1 MTIASSSPPFRRRG
15 DGVLAAVFIAPAM
28 LGFLVFLLWPT
39 LRGIYLSFTRFNL
52 LTPAEWVGLD
62 NYVRMVNDPIFW
74 DSLTVTVEYVVLNI
88 AVQTVAALAIAV
100 LLQRLTQSALLRGIV
115 LTPYLM
121 SNVVAGLVWLW
132 ILDTQL
138 GIGNEIIGALGVD
151 RVPFLADETWAIPT
165 IALINVWRHVG
176 YTALLL
182 FAGLQAIPNDVYEA
196 ARVDGAS
203 EWRMFWRVTMPL
215 LRPVLAVVLIMTVIG
230 SFQVFDTVAVTT
242 AGGPANATNVLQFYI
257 YGSAFGRFQFGYA
270 SAMSV
275 ALLVVLSAITVLQYR
290 LTRALPERP
299 RLTEGRHRHGCR
311 DDHFDATGFDT
322 DTDSGRSAGE
332 ARVLRRAG
340 RRLDRDGS
348 DRAHHPAAVLLDP
361 AHRALL
367 QRRAQR
373 GPREPAARRSHRQ
386 RLRTGPRSAVR
397 RGGDRTGRGLPAG
410 WTSGGIC
417 STR

>member
-1 MTIASSSPPFRRRG
+1 MTIASSSPPSRLPLGGAEGARTTPRTQREGAGESRG
-15 DGVLAAVFIAPAM
+15 DGRLAAVFLAPAL
-28 LGFLVFLLWPT
+28 LGFAVFLLWPT

-74 DSLTVTVEYVVLNI
+74 NSLAVTVEYVLINI
-88 AVQTVAALAIAV
+88 GVQTVAALAIAV

-138 GIGNEIIGALGVD
+138 GIGNEILAAVGVD
-151 RVPFLADETWAIPT
+151 RIPFLADEAWAIPT

-182 FAGLQAIPNDVYEA
+182 FAGLQAIPNDMYEA

-203 EWRMFWRVTMPL
+203 EWRMFWRITMPL

-242 AGGPANATNVLQFYI
+242 AGGPANATNVLQYYI

-290 LTRALPERP
+290 LTRA
-299 RLTEGRHRHGCR
+299 GS
-311 DDHFDATGFDT
+311 T
-322 DTDSGRSAGE
+322 DLG
-332 ARVLRRAG
+332 
-340 RRLDRDGS
+340 
-348 DRAHHPAAVLLDP
+348 
-361 AHRALL
+361 
-367 QRRAQR
+367 
-373 GPREPAARRSHRQ
+373 
-386 RLRTGPRSAVR
+386 
-397 RGGDRTGRGLPAG
+397 
-410 WTSGGIC
+410 
-417 STR
+417 

>member
-1 MTIASSSPPFRRRG
+1 MTVASSSPPSRLPLGGAEAVAPARKAKARPGG
-15 DGVLAAVFIAPAM
+15 DGALAAVFIAPAL

-74 DSLTVTVEYVVLNI
+74 DSLKVTVEYVVLNI
-88 AVQTVAALAIAV
+88 GVQTVVALAIAV

-132 ILDTQL
+132 MLDTQL
-138 GIGNEIIGALGVD
+138 GIGNEIISALGAD
-151 RVPFLADETWAIPT
+151 RIPFLADETWAIPT
-165 IALINVWRHVG
+165 IAVINVWRHVG

-182 FAGLQAIPNDVYEA
+182 FAGLQAIPNDMYEA
-196 ARVDGAS
+196 AKVDGAS
-203 EWRMFWRVTMPL
+203 EWRMFWRITMPL
-215 LRPVLAVVLIMTVIG
+215 LRPVLAVVLIMTMIG

-242 AGGPANATNVLQFYI
+242 FGGPANATNVLQYYI

-290 LTRALPERP
+290 LTRA
-299 RLTEGRHRHGCR
+299 GQ
-311 DDHFDATGFDT
+311 
-322 DTDSGRSAGE
+322 
-332 ARVLRRAG
+332 
-340 RRLDRDGS
+340 S
-348 DRAHHPAAVLLDP
+348 DL
-361 AHRALL
+361 
-367 QRRAQR
+367 
-373 GPREPAARRSHRQ
+373 G
-386 RLRTGPRSAVR
+386 
-397 RGGDRTGRGLPAG
+397 
-410 WTSGGIC
+410 
-417 STR
+417 

>member
-1 MTIASSSPPFRRRG
+1 MTIASSSPPSRLPLGGAEGAGTKSRTRRARSRESQG
-15 DGVLAAVFIAPAM
+15 DGRLAAVFIAPAM

-52 LTPAEWVGLD
+52 LTPAQWVGLD
-62 NYVRMVNDPIFW
+62 NYVRMVHDPIFW
-74 DSLTVTVEYVVLNI
+74 DSLKVTVEYVVINI
-88 AVQTVAALAIAV
+88 GVQTVAALAIAV
-100 LLQRLTQSALLRGIV
+100 LLQRLTQSAMLRGIV

-138 GIGNEIIGALGVD
+138 GIGNEIISAVGFD
-151 RVPFLADETWAIPT
+151 RIPFLNDETWAIPT

-203 EWRMFWRVTMPL
+203 EWRMFWRITMPL

-242 AGGPANATNVLQFYI
+242 AGGPANATNVLQYYI

-290 LTRALPERP
+290 LTRA
-299 RLTEGRHRHGCR
+299 GQ
-311 DDHFDATGFDT
+311 T
-322 DTDSGRSAGE
+322 DLG
-332 ARVLRRAG
+332 
-340 RRLDRDGS
+340 
-348 DRAHHPAAVLLDP
+348 
-361 AHRALL
+361 
-367 QRRAQR
+367 
-373 GPREPAARRSHRQ
+373 
-386 RLRTGPRSAVR
+386 
-397 RGGDRTGRGLPAG
+397 
-410 WTSGGIC
+410 
-417 STR
+417 

>member
-1 MTIASSSPPFRRRG
+1 MTIASSSPRKRRARSRENQG
-15 DGVLAAVFIAPAM
+15 DGRLAAVFIAPAL

-52 LTPAEWVGLD
+52 LTPAQWVGLD

-74 DSLTVTVEYVVLNI
+74 NSLTVTVEYVFINI
-88 AVQTVAALAIAV
+88 GVQTVAALAIAV
-100 LLQRLTQSALLRGIV
+100 LLQRLTQSALLRGVV

-138 GIGNEIIGALGVD
+138 GIGNEIVSAVGVD
-151 RVPFLADETWAIPT
+151 RIPFLADETWAIPT

-182 FAGLQAIPNDVYEA
+182 FAGLQAIPNDMYEA
-196 ARVDGAS
+196 AKVDGAS
-203 EWRMFWRVTMPL
+203 EWRMFWRITMPL

-242 AGGPANATNVLQFYI
+242 AGGPANATNVLQYYI

-275 ALLVVLSAITVLQYR
+275 ALLIVLSAITVLQYR
-290 LTRALPERP
+290 LTRA
-299 RLTEGRHRHGCR
+299 GR
-311 DDHFDATGFDT
+311 T
-322 DTDSGRSAGE
+322 DLG
-332 ARVLRRAG
+332 
-340 RRLDRDGS
+340 
-348 DRAHHPAAVLLDP
+348 
-361 AHRALL
+361 
-367 QRRAQR
+367 
-373 GPREPAARRSHRQ
+373 
-386 RLRTGPRSAVR
+386 
-397 RGGDRTGRGLPAG
+397 
-410 WTSGGIC
+410 
-417 STR
+417 